1 MSTDSYLRFGQTM
14 SSPPSSPTVDRFIPR
29 REAGFSRD
37 LSNYV
42 STSAEQEKS
51 RPVENDMSPAKE
63 DYRKA
68 LRETI
73 LSGDSPKK
81 ILMVSSPTSAGIK
94 RTSVDGGIGGSP
106 PESVS
111 PGGCEGIK
119 RKRPARFIPKSPDKI
134 LDAPDLVDDY
144 YLNLLDWSSTNT
156 VAVALGQSVFL
167 WNASTGATHKLV
179 ETTGS
184 GNIVTS
190 LAWASNGNSLAI
202 GTHSA
207 EVQLWDVE
215 ASIEIRRMRSQSN
228 AVFIPFI
235 LYSEA
240 CIQFNLGSNLTRST
254 HPPRW
259 QGPRL
264 SRREPVLGLAEP
276 SQQRIARL
284 HDLQPRHPRRPALR
298 RGAARALPGGLRAQ
312 VVPAGHPA
320 RLRRQRQ
327 PPARVGASPEPAAPL
342 HREALGGGQGARVVP
357 VPAQRAGERG
367 RDGGPQNLPVEHGQR
382 AVSQRGRHQ
391 VPGARRTAAPARTHA
406 GPARPARARAARG
419 SERGGG

>member
-1 MSTDSYLRFGQTM
+1 MNTTFASPTLSTDSNLRFSQTM
-14 SSPPSSPTVDRFIPR
+14 SSPPSSPIVDRFIPR
-29 REAGFSRD
+29 REASFSRD
-37 LSNYV
+37 LSNYI
-42 STSAEQEKS
+42 STSAEQEKT

-73 LSGDSPKK
+73 LSGDSPRK
-81 ILMVSSPTSAGIK
+81 ILMVSSPTSSGKK
-94 RTSVDGGIGGSP
+94 RVGLEGNVGGISPSDSASSSGGD
-106 PESVS
+106 
-111 PGGCEGIK
+111 GTK

-215 ASIEIRRMRSQSN
+215 ASIEIRRMRCVFSN
-228 AVFIPFI
+228 A
-235 LYSEA
+235 A
-240 CIQFNLGSNLTRST
+240 
-254 HPPRW
+254 HP
-259 QGPRL
+259 
-264 SRREPVLGLAEP
+264 
-276 SQQRIARL
+276 
-284 HDLQPRHPRRPALR
+284 
-298 RGAARALPGGLRAQ
+298 
-312 VVPAGHPA
+312 
-320 RLRRQRQ
+320 
-327 PPARVGASPEPAAPL
+327 
-342 HREALGGGQGARVVP
+342 
-357 VPAQRAGERG
+357 
-367 RDGGPQNLPVEHGQR
+367 
-382 AVSQRGRHQ
+382 
-391 VPGARRTAAPARTHA
+391 
-406 GPARPARARAARG
+406 
-419 SERGGG
+419 